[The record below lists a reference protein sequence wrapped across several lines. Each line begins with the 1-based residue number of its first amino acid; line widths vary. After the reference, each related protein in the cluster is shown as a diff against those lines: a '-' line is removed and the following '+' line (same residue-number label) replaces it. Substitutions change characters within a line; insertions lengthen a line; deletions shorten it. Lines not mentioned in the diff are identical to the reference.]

1 MRLPDFLV
9 DLDLNNLRK
18 AMGAE
23 LGAYTPAPLTILTL
37 EEIEQLQTE
46 GIEIPLEDVKVLND
60 GTYVYKGRRVV
71 VHIRDVEE
79 YGDRYS
85 LPRFH
90 LAMCSTLGQ
99 MIEHG
104 RYQKRYVVSTRDDGR
119 FRIHRIRNGNI
130 TKLEE
135 PLNVCQ
141 NCLEELHYEHFSL
154 QMTASKRKMAV
165 QKFSL
170 KTFFD
175 EFDRTCVWATPKYD
189 DKNAPPNVYSVHFY
203 RIARAIKEQRG
214 YRCENPACRLDLS
227 HPDDHR
233 FLHAHHIDADKS
245 DSQSSNIRLLCI
257 GCHADQFKHSHLRDS
272 PDYAQF
278 ISKFGRAK
286 KKY

>member
-1 MRLPDFLV
+1 MKLPDFLT
-9 DLDLNNLRK
+9 DHELNELRK
-18 AMGAE
+18 VMRAE
-23 LGAYTPAPLTILTL
+23 LGGYQPASLSILTA

-46 GIEIPLEDVKVLND
+46 GIEIPIDNVQVLND

-71 VHIRDVEE
+71 VHIRDIEE

-130 TKLEE
+130 KKLEE
-135 PLNVCQ
+135 PLDVCQ
-141 NCLEELHYEHFSL
+141 NCLEELHYENFSL
-154 QMTASKRKMAV
+154 QMSASKRKMAV

-175 EFDRTCVWATPKYD
+175 EFGRTCVWATPRYD
-189 DKNAPPNVYSVHFY
+189 DKHAPPNVYSVQFY
-203 RIARAIKEQRG
+203 RIAQAIKESSVGIVVKIKSVRLI
-214 YRCENPACRLDLS
+214 YRVAKIVVFYTRITLTPTKATITHLISDFFALDVTLS
-227 HPDDHR
+227 NFSTHT
-233 FLHAHHIDADKS
+233 FAIV
-245 DSQSSNIRLLCI
+245 QTTSS
-257 GCHADQFKHSHLRDS
+257 
-272 PDYAQF
+272 F
-278 ISKFGRAK
+278 I
-286 KKY
+286 

>member
-1 MRLPDFLV
+1 MKLPDFLT
-9 DLDLNNLRK
+9 DHDLNELRK
-18 AMGAE
+18 TMQAE
-23 LGAYTPAPLTILTL
+23 LGRYQPASLSILTA

-46 GIEIPLEDVKVLND
+46 GIEIPIDNVQVLND

-71 VHIRDVEE
+71 VHIRDIEE

-130 TKLEE
+130 KKLEE
-135 PLNVCQ
+135 PLDVCQ
-141 NCLEELHYEHFSL
+141 NCLEELHYENFSL
-154 QMTASKRKMAV
+154 QMSASKRKMAV

-175 EFDRTCVWATPKYD
+175 EFGRTCVWATPRYD
-189 DKNAPPNVYSVHFY
+189 DKHAPPNVYSVQFY
-203 RIARAIKEQRG
+203 RIAQAIKESSVGIVVKIKSVRLI
-214 YRCENPACRLDLS
+214 YRVAKIVVFYTRITLTPTKATITHLISNFFALDVTLS
-227 HPDDHR
+227 NFSTHT
-233 FLHAHHIDADKS
+233 FAIV
-245 DSQSSNIRLLCI
+245 QTTSS
-257 GCHADQFKHSHLRDS
+257 
-272 PDYAQF
+272 F
-278 ISKFGRAK
+278 I
-286 KKY
+286 